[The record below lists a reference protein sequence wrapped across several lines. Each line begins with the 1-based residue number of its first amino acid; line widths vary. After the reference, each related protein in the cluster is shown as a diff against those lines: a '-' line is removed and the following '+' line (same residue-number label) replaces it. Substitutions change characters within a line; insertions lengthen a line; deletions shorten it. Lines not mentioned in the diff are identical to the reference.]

1 MHLLLKFA
9 ALCLLLLCATSQ
21 AAGVYQYRVVAQYP
35 HDSQAFTQGLLWHD
49 GRLYE
54 STGGYGK
61 SRLREVILD
70 TGQVVKEVSLPD
82 RFFGEGLALDGDRL
96 LQLTWKSGIGFIYQR
111 STLQRLAT
119 FRYPGEGWGAAMT
132 DKALIISDG
141 SSRLKFL
148 QPKTFEVQKIL
159 AVHEGDKPVVNLNEL
174 EQVGGKLYANIWHRN
189 KIAEINLE
197 TGEVMNW
204 LDVSELARQQ
214 GPLHQESVLNGIA
227 YNPDNQHFYI
237 TGKRW
242 PKLYE
247 LALIEPGK
255 P

>member
-1 MHLLLKFA
+1 MRILLKFA
-9 ALCLLLLCATSQ
+9 ALLLLLACASSR
-21 AAGVYQYRVVAQYP
+21 AAGVYQYRVIAQYP
-35 HDSQAFTQGLLWHD
+35 HDTQAFTQGLLWHD

-54 STGGYGK
+54 STGGYGE
-61 SRLREVILD
+61 SRLREVTLV
-70 TGQVVKEVSLPD
+70 TGKAVKEVALPA

-111 STLQRLAT
+111 STLERVGA

-132 DKALIISDG
+132 DNALIVSDG

-148 QPKTFEVQKIL
+148 QPKTFEVQKTL
-159 AVHEGDKPVVNLNEL
+159 AVHEGGKPVLNLNEL
-174 EQVGGKLYANIWHRN
+174 EQVGGKLYANLWHQN
-189 KIAEINLE
+189 KIAEIDLE

-204 LDVSELARQQ
+204 LDVSELTLQQ